1 MEEIKAMS
9 KTRFT
14 IILKKRITD
23 AASKYRLK
31 KQGKKGGEIKY
42 TGIHMAS
49 YLQPYSSTLKINEKQ
64 EIFSIR
70 NKMVNI
76 PANFATINE
85 CICGNIENSAN
96 IYDCQK
102 LNNEQPKIEYEE
114 IHSENMGKIRNA
126 YERFKRN
133 INERENT
140 ATRNIRPLHVN
151 FGGGNNSF

>member
-1 MEEIKAMS
+1 M
-9 KTRFT
+9 
-14 IILKKRITD
+14 
-23 AASKYRLK
+23 K

-76 PANFATINE
+76 PANFGTINE
-85 CICGNIENSAN
+85 CICGTTENSAH

-102 LNNEQPKIEYEE
+102 LNKERPKIEYEQ
-114 IHSENMGKIRNA
+114 IYSENIWKIKSV

-133 INERENT
+133 MNEREKQMNWKMDNENLHETNGPLFSKCSMVNT
-140 ATRNIRPLHVN
+140 N
-151 FGGGNNSF
+151 G